1 MIRRNTGVTYA
12 AKAFLQAKILKT
24 TNIFTRE
31 RNRTNANFVR
41 LALPVKE
48 IKQCMRKDILVT
60 KGTNQKST
68 RARLEYTVLCF
79 EKRNTLPNFCLLGP
93 LKYLNDTKVI

>member
-12 AKAFLQAKILKT
+12 AKAFLHSKILKT
-24 TNIFTRE
+24 TNIFTQE
-31 RNRTNANFVR
+31 RDRTNASFVR

-60 KGTNQKST
+60 NGVNQVNQKGNG
-68 RARLEYTVLCF
+68 
-79 EKRNTLPNFCLLGP
+79 KRQRIFYDCTFQSFPE
-93 LKYLNDTKVI
+93 